1 MVYPIVVYGCE
12 NWTTK
17 KAEHWRSDA
26 FELWCWSRL
35 LRSPWT
41 ARRSNQSILKEIS
54 LNIHWKDWCWSWT
67 SNTLATW
74 FEELTHLKRPWC
86 WKRAKAG
93 GDRDDRGWDGWV
105 VSRTRCAWIWVN
117 SGSWWWTGSL
127 ACCDSWGHKESDT
140 TERLNWTEQRIYK
153 TIKKYRSN
161 KLGDSHHLVPRL
173 YEMTVIKTN
182 ISTEQQTN
190 CRNRVHK

>member
-12 NWTTK
+12 IWTTK

-105 VSRTRCAWIWVN
+105 VSPTQWTWVWTS
-117 SGSWWWTGSL
+117 SGSWWRTWKPGVLQSMGL
-127 ACCDSWGHKESDT
+127 QRDGHNWVNELI
-140 TERLNWTEQRIYK
+140 LNWY
-153 TIKKYRSN
+153 
-161 KLGDSHHLVPRL
+161 
-173 YEMTVIKTN
+173 
-182 ISTEQQTN
+182 
-190 CRNRVHK
+190 